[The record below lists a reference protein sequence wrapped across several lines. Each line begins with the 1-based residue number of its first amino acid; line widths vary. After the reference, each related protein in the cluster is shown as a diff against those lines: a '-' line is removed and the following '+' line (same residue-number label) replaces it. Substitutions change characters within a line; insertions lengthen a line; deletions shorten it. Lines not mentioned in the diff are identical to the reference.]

1 MNTTLTFKKENKNV
15 TKYNSDYICSKIRA
29 SLMET
34 LSRKSVKFGET
45 LTSKVDGNR
54 EPSRWYTSG
63 RCRDY
68 LGASVHLITG
78 ESVPRPTSKAGGD
91 DILHAPVKAGNQS

>member
-1 MNTTLTFKKENKNV
+1 M
-15 TKYNSDYICSKIRA
+15 
-29 SLMET
+29 
-34 LSRKSVKFGET
+34 ET

-91 DILHAPVKAGNQS
+91 DIVHAPVKAGNQSYNISPETTPFISNMSNRRDVKNTYFEWQTSVQRSECQ